1 MVSIFISNKIKE
13 IIWQTCGI
21 ICNFIK
27 TSKNNLRM
35 RIKWCLIFIGLFL
48 LLACK
53 KEAVK
58 NAGKVQDSVVLINN
72 KDTSKSIFKLPDSI
86 ALNYNNSYSA
96 WLSYK
101 AKINNSYVY
110 IINQIY
116 VEPSNN
122 VTITTRVENDKVV
135 ARDYSAYY
143 YLLDTIHNTAK
154 RDTTAKWHEERITL
168 NTHPEAGDV
177 MTLDDIYVKAKNM
190 WLDADPAKNDIY
202 FETKNGGLISEAG
215 HYPKGCQDNC
225 FIGIQHI
232 SSITSL

>member
-1 MVSIFISNKIKE
+1 
-13 IIWQTCGI
+13 
-21 ICNFIK
+21 
-27 TSKNNLRM
+27 M
-35 RIKWCLIFIGLFL
+35 RIKGCLILIGLIFL
-48 LLACK
+48 IACK

-58 NAGKVQDSVVLINN
+58 NAVKMQDSVVSNN
-72 KDTSKSIFKLPDSI
+72 NNDTSKSIFKLPDSI

-101 AKINNSYVY
+101 AKNNNSYVY
-110 IINQIY
+110 TINQTY

-122 VTITTRVENDKVV
+122 MTITTRVENGKVI

-143 YLLDTIHNTAK
+143 YLIDTVHNTAK
-154 RDTTAKWHEERITL
+154 RDTTAKWHEEGITL
-168 NTHPEAGDV
+168 NTHPEAGNV
-177 MTLDDIYVKAKNM
+177 MTLDDIYVKAKST
-190 WLDADPAKNDIY
+190 WLNADPVKNDIY

-225 FIGIQHI
+225 FIGIQQL

>member
-1 MVSIFISNKIKE
+1 
-13 IIWQTCGI
+13 
-21 ICNFIK
+21 
-27 TSKNNLRM
+27 M
-35 RIKWCLIFIGLFL
+35 RIKWCLIFIGLIL
-48 LLACK
+48 LIACK

-58 NAGKVQDSVVLINN
+58 NAVKIKDSVVSNN
-72 KDTSKSIFKLPDSI
+72 NIDTSKSIFKLPDSI

-101 AKINNSYVY
+101 AKNNNSYVY
-110 IINQIY
+110 TINQTY

-122 VTITTRVENDKVV
+122 VTITTRVENGKVI

-143 YLLDTIHNTAK
+143 YLIDTVHNTAK
-154 RDTTAKWHEERITL
+154 RDTTAKWHEEGITL
-168 NTHPEAGDV
+168 NTHPEAGNV
-177 MTLDDIYVKAKNM
+177 MTLDDIYVKAKST
-190 WLDADPAKNDIY
+190 WLNADPVKNDIY

-225 FIGIQHI
+225 FIGIQQL